1 MNENT
6 KDDGRKP
13 PRKKTTLLSAAITIA
28 TRLRLVPWLS
38 NGMLDE
44 RERER
49 ESQGLKKHHSSPG
62 WRKRT
67 VPTYPDPKDRVMSSS
82 LITMSE
88 SGCQW
93 QTKRGG
99 GRGDRG

>member
-6 KDDGRKP
+6 KDDGRKT

-49 ESQGLKKHHSSPG
+49 ESHKG
-62 WRKRT
+62 
-67 VPTYPDPKDRVMSSS
+67 
-82 LITMSE
+82 
-88 SGCQW
+88 
-93 QTKRGG
+93 
-99 GRGDRG
+99 